1 MKPAPPVIRI
11 FIRTRHSAQ
20 PGAWD
25 GLSHRHNW
33 AVTDPLDHIRKLAQG
48 IGPRPSTGKAE
59 REAAAYIQQQLEKFG
74 FTVRVEKFRSVRSFS
89 HTYIPIFIL
98 AIAGFVLAAAFD
110 NGAVG
115 LLLTGIAGVAF
126 IGENTTTLHLANALV
141 PKGK

>member
-48 IGPRPSTGKAE
+48 IGPPPAQPYRW
-59 REAAAYIQQQLEKFG
+59 RAAARSPE
-74 FTVRVEKFRSVRSFS
+74 RVCGCGPEGRSRPNYGDVIIR
-89 HTYIPIFIL
+89 PML
-98 AIAGFVLAAAFD
+98 LAARSAAS
-110 NGAVG
+110 G
-115 LLLTGIAGVAF
+115 
-126 IGENTTTLHLANALV
+126 
-141 PKGK
+141 